1 MNASAP
7 FRCGVV
13 AVLGR
18 PNAGKSTLLNAL
30 LGEKLAITSHRAQTT
45 RSRILGVLT
54 LPEAQILLHDTP
66 GVHRGQSRFNLAMTD
81 AALAAA
87 RDADVRLLLLDS
99 GATWDQP
106 EERLAELD
114 PPILLVRT
122 KRDLGAP
129 PPLSQA
135 GRFTD
140 VLEVS
145 AETGLG
151 LEPLIERI
159 VGLLPE
165 SPALY
170 PDDYLTDRPLR
181 FLAAEQIREVAFE
194 MLRDEV
200 PYSLA
205 VEVEEWKEDDAAVR
219 VRANLLVERESHKG
233 IVVGVGGSMLKRLGS
248 EARRRLADLVGRPVH
263 LNLWVKAD
271 RNWSKRLKRARELG
285 YL

>member
-99 GATWDQP
+99 GAAWDQP
-106 EERLAELD
+106 EERLAELE

-200 PYSLA
+200 PYALA

>member
-54 LPEAQILLHDTP
+54 LPEAQILFHDTP